1 MFSEGTAQ
9 GSSTLPQEAA
19 QVALF
24 APYCGGLSREGWLQ
38 RGLDQLALN
47 RVNGLRPLHPNGAHR
62 FELSWTSGAA
72 PQQPSQ
78 CELAFPDHPEI
89 HYSFTVPTYH
99 LVGWLM
105 DLLEDR
111 AVSGGGDLPE
121 TFWRWLILGEVPP
134 PVSS

>member
-1 MFSEGTAQ
+1 M
-9 GSSTLPQEAA
+9 
-19 QVALF
+19 ALF

-38 RGLDQLALN
+38 RALDQLPLN

-62 FELSWTSGAA
+62 FELSWTAGAA
-72 PQQPSQ
+72 PQQPSA
-78 CELAFPDHPEI
+78 CVLAFPDQPEI
-89 HYSFTVPTYH
+89 FYNFTVPTHH

-121 TFWRWLILGEVPP
+121 TFWRWLILGELPP